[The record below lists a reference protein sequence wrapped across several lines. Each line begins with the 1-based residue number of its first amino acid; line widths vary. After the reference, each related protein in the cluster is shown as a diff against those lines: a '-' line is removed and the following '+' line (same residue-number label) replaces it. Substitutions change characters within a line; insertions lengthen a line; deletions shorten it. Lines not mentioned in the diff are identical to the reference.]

1 MGAEAKE
8 EVAEREMQAQE
19 VTEGMLGST
28 RVKGQRTQGGLEE
41 AAASWAAG
49 PQGRQSHACGG
60 VELDNLCPSECSS
73 ELTHLGKWG
82 QLPPSSHRCVLRRA
96 A

>member
-1 MGAEAKE
+1 
-8 EVAEREMQAQE
+8 MQAQE

-49 PQGRQSHACGG
+49 PQGRQSRACGG